1 MLNREEVL
9 KDIPNRIGSDIK
21 IQFRPILLE
30 AAGILVLC
38 QISPIYIVCWVL
50 TLNTEYTKKTLNM
63 IWSDSVKVWSKL
75 CQIVKRNI
83 KAKMKKRMN
92 GD

>member
-30 AAGILVLC
+30 AAGILDLC
-38 QISPIYIVCWVL
+38 QIDLTSDLHCVL
-50 TLNTEYTKKTLNM
+50 CVDTEHWIHQEDSQYDL
-63 IWSDSVKVWSKL
+63 IW
-75 CQIVKRNI
+75 
-83 KAKMKKRMN
+83 
-92 GD
+92 